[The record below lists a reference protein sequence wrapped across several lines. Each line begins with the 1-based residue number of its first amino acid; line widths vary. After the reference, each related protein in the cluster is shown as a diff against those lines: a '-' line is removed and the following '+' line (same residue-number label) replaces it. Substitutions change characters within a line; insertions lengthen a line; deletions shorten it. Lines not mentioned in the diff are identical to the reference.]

1 MIMKKNY
8 LLVMALAAMVSCSS
22 DEFVGDSGSPN
33 VVNGNGGEKAIAFA
47 SSTPSITRSEG
58 ATAAAELGYTFAV
71 YATKTVGSTTS
82 NVFAHNTYSETSN
95 TPYWV
100 WYNTSTANTT
110 TSNTHDWEY
119 VGAAGDKTTP
129 GGAYNLA
136 NAQEIKFWDY
146 SADNYVFTAYKN
158 KSGGTV
164 SNVTTNGFTFAG
176 DAAALA
182 GLYVADK
189 LTITAKASPAAH
201 TTADNKIGDAVKF
214 TFRSAAAKVRLGIYE
229 TIPGYVVQNV
239 KFRPTEAQFTE
250 TTANATLCGSF
261 NGTSSTSSGTYTVS
275 YNSSTG
281 VAEFDNT
288 SSPSTYFNFGTFAS
302 ATPTALGTTST
313 SPMWATG
320 SSDYQ
325 SVLPNTDNVDNMIL
339 YVDYD
344 LYNSASGETIHV
356 KGAKAVVPQA
366 YMTWNPNYAYTY
378 LFKISD
384 NTNGYTGESTLPSGL
399 WPISFDAVTVAATDG
414 SQMGII
420 TTVSTP
426 SITTYQ
432 TGSVVDT
439 SEPAA
444 HGIKYVTGK
453 AIYLTVQ
460 DNTTGALNTLAN
472 GGDAVGAVQ
481 VIKLAAAKTEADL
494 QIAAPTGTNM
504 FTLGSTAITVDNI
517 SYETNKYGSFTPTE
531 AGYYAIQYLTTASG
545 SNPAV
550 YTYKV
555 VYVESAS

>member
-1 MIMKKNY
+1 MKKNY
-8 LLVMALAAMVSCSS
+8 LFVMALAAMVSCSS

-47 SSTPSITRSEG
+47 SSTPRVTRSEG
-58 ATAAAELGYTFAV
+58 ATAAQELGYSFAV

-82 NVFAHNTYSETSN
+82 NVFAHNAYSASN

-100 WYNTSTANTT
+100 WYNTSTANST

-119 VGAAGDKTTP
+119 VGAAGSKTIP
-129 GGAYNLA
+129 GGTFELTTT
-136 NAQEIKFWDY
+136 QEIKFWDY
-146 SADNYVFTAYKN
+146 SADTYVFTAYKN

-164 SNVTTNGFTFAG
+164 SNVTTTGFTFEGSASQ
-176 DAAALA
+176 LA
-182 GLYVADK
+182 DMYVADK
-189 LTITAKASPAAH
+189 LTISQKANPAAH

-239 KFRPTEAQFTE
+239 KFRPTATQFTE
-250 TTANATLCGSF
+250 TTTNATLSGSF

-275 YNSSTG
+275 YNSETG

-288 SSPSTYFNFGTFAS
+288 GSASTYFEFGSFAS

-414 SQMGII
+414 SQVGII

-439 SEPAA
+439 SEPVA
-444 HGIKYVTGK
+444 HGIKYVTGE

-460 DNTTGALNTLAN
+460 DNTTGDLQTLAK
-472 GGDAVGAVQ
+472 GGSDVGAVQ
-481 VIKLAAAKTEADL
+481 VIKLSAAKTEADL
-494 QIAAPTGTNM
+494 QIAAPTGTNV
-504 FTLGSTAITVDNI
+504 FTLGSTATTVDNI
-517 SYETNKYGSFTPTE
+517 SYEASKYGSFTPTE
-531 AGYYAIQYLTTASG
+531 AGYYAIQYLTTAASG
-545 SNPAV
+545 GNPAV